1 MAFLNNNGQFTD
13 ESLSLLM
20 RDLRGFITA
29 TETEQSG
36 RYTTLRP
43 SKIAISEPVLR
54 DPKQIPEGEYVKSE
68 ELCIDTKIPQ
78 VPTWYLRYFLYHL
91 EMLKS
96 LHNQFPLL
104 SWTIRHLMTFGSCI
118 IIITL
123 LKATFILT
131 LSNV

>member
-36 RYTTLRP
+36 RCTTLRP

-68 ELCIDTKIPQ
+68 ELCKGCAGNCTKTECSKHSKNDIC
-78 VPTWYLRYFLYHL
+78 WYKAHQHAKALL
-91 EMLKS
+91 ES
-96 LHNQFPLL
+96 LSKL
-104 SWTIRHLMTFGSCI
+104 
-118 IIITL
+118 
-123 LKATFILT
+123 
-131 LSNV
+131 V